1 MNIHHERIEE
11 RAYALWVEEGRIHGR
26 DNDYW
31 FRAERELNY
40 AGKTA
45 PNAAPTMA
53 SESPAAVKKA
63 PGRRRAT
70 GKRAA

>member
-1 MNIHHERIEE
+1 MNIHHERIQE
-11 RAYALWVEEGRIHGR
+11 RAYALWVEDGRIHGR

-40 AGKTA
+40 AGKAA
-45 PNAAPTMA
+45 PNAAPRWRA
-53 SESPAAVKKA
+53 RARAYAKKA
-63 PGRRRAT
+63 PGRKRAA

>member
-1 MNIHHERIEE
+1 MNIHHERIQE

-40 AGKTA
+40 AGKAA

-53 SESPAAVKKA
+53 SESPVTTKKA
-63 PGRRRAT
+63 PGRRRAA

>member
-1 MNIHHERIEE
+1 MNIHHERIQE

-40 AGKTA
+40 AGKAA

-53 SESPAAVKKA
+53 SESPVSGEESPRTEARC
-63 PGRRRAT
+63 GQT
-70 GKRAA
+70 GA

>member
-1 MNIHHERIEE
+1 MNIHHERIQE
-11 RAYALWVEEGRIHGR
+11 RAYALWVEDGRIHGR

-40 AGKTA
+40 AGK
-45 PNAAPTMA
+45 AAPMVA
-53 SESPAAVKKA
+53 GDSPVTTKKA
-63 PGRRRAT
+63 PGRKRAA